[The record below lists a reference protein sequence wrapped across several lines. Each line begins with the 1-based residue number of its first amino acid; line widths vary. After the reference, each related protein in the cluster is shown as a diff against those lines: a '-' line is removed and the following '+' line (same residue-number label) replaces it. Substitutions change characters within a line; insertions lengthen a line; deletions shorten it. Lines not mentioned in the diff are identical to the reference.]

1 MIMKHVFFY
10 IISLL
15 FVIDYALS
23 GQENPFKQFAGKP
36 YASYHYALRD
46 TLRKRYPDAPA
57 MALAVNQM
65 RQLPDTYN
73 NHQWQIEADFV
84 QAKYAFKYQHG
95 SDKVYLKTLNRLLQ
109 ESRKYRN
116 KVFELRI
123 IRQLFDYYVDKG
135 IPDKVEY
142 TMQLERILKEVS
154 PKDFP
159 DIIDCKF
166 RLGELYMNYNDYKR
180 AEKYFNLVVSSPV
193 NNEIQLIYVHA
204 RNDLGIIYR
213 TYYHDYD
220 ESDKWFQSILDFD
233 KKYGIIDKADRWR
246 AVSTGNIGKNCF
258 FRREYTRAISL
269 MTKSVKYMYDL
280 KDYSFTFDMAPTI
293 SQCYSAL
300 GQYDKAHEYI
310 LLAEKC
316 IGGLSSYR
324 HTEYEDLYAAKS
336 KYYGGIGNITLAGLY
351 VDSAYIEHSRIDNR
365 YNMNKFMLL
374 EQKTAQKELQQE
386 TNEKQIYQNRFTF
399 FFILSIVIFI
409 SLVLYIIL
417 YFQKQK
423 AYRLLV
429 RKNQQWAN
437 KPIDGD
443 PGFVSP
449 KKESSEDENLWN
461 TIKNYVETDQCFCNS
476 TITLDNVAKDLGIN
490 RTYISNI
497 INSHEEN
504 FSTFINRYRIRMA
517 IQILSDNSK
526 ESIENIA
533 EKVGFNNRKTF
544 YNAFRNITGLSPSQ
558 FKDNIKS
565 VCL

>member
-1 MIMKHVFFY
+1 MKHVFIY
-10 IISLL
+10 ITLFLL
-15 FVIDYALS
+15 VINYALL

-46 TLRKRYPDAPA
+46 TLRKRYPDAQA
-57 MALAVNQM
+57 MALAVKQM

-95 SDKVYLKTLNRLLQ
+95 SDNVYLKTLNRLLE
-109 ESRKYRN
+109 ESRKYQN

-142 TMQLERILKEVS
+142 TIHLERILKEVS
-154 PKDFP
+154 QKDFP

-166 RLGELYMNYNDYKR
+166 RLGELYMNYQDYKR

-193 NNEIQLIYVHA
+193 NNEIQLIYIHA

-213 TYYHDYD
+213 NYYHDY
-220 ESDKWFQSILDFD
+220 EQSDKWFQSILDFD

-246 AVSTGNIGKNCF
+246 AIATANIGKNCY
-258 FRREYTRAISL
+258 FRREYTHAIAL
-269 MTKSVKYMYDL
+269 MTQSVEYMYAL
-280 KDYSFTFDMAPTI
+280 KDYSFTFDIAPVI
-293 SQCYSAL
+293 SQCYSTL
-300 GQYDKAHEYI
+300 GQYDKAREYI
-310 LLAEKC
+310 LLAEQC
-316 IGGLSSYR
+316 ISELSSNR

-336 KYYGGIGNITLAGLY
+336 KYYGGIGNNTLASLY

-374 EQKTAQKELQQE
+374 EQKAAQRELQKE
-386 TNEKQIYQNRFTF
+386 TNEKQIYQNRYTF
-399 FFILSIVIFI
+399 FFILSIIIFV
-409 SLVLYIIL
+409 SLILYIIL

-423 AYRLLV
+423 AYQLLV
-429 RKNQQWAN
+429 QKNQQWAN
-437 KPIDGD
+437 RPIDGD

-449 KKESSEDENLWN
+449 KKENDEDEKLWN
-461 TIKNYVETDQCFCNS
+461 NIKNYVENDHCFCNS
-476 TITLDNVAKDLGIN
+476 TTTLDTVAKDLGVN

-504 FSTFINRYRIRMA
+504 FSTFINRYRIKMA
-517 IQILSDNSK
+517 IQILSENDK
-526 ESIENIA
+526 ESFENIA

-544 YNAFRNITGLSPSQ
+544 YNAFKNITGLSPSQ
-558 FKDNIKS
+558 FKDNMKIAS
-565 VCL
+565 AG